1 MHQEPPVEWP
11 IVPNSEPEGMFPNR
25 LTKVRNVTGLRSLPT
40 RDGERRCQWPA
51 NPSSLTAMSR
61 LVTRALNAAVRRNGW
76 SKSKSWNHLTRRL
89 DAASATGSA
98 PRVLNR
104 ETVPRDHRD
113 CDCVRLLDERPDAR
127 GVGAKGARRGCS
139 GPLRGTSP
147 SMTQRVASPNVSR
160 NERAA
165 RAAYFASGGGLRL
178 PNQIAP
184 TMPTTTTT
192 QKTCAPQPNSIALS

>member
-1 MHQEPPVEWP
+1 
-11 IVPNSEPEGMFPNR
+11 MF
-25 LTKVRNVTGLRSLPT
+25 
-40 RDGERRCQWPA
+40 Q
-51 NPSSLTAMSR
+51 
-61 LVTRALNAAVRRNGW
+61 LVTRAMNVETRRNNGW

-89 DAASATGSA
+89 DAASASGSA

-147 SMTQRVASPNVSR
+147 SVTQRLASSNVSR
-160 NERAA
+160 NERAG
-165 RAAYFASGGGLRL
+165 RAALPEEIGDGKDKPRKSGHR
-178 PNQIAP
+178 A
-184 TMPTTTTT
+184 
-192 QKTCAPQPNSIALS
+192 

>member
-51 NPSSLTAMSR
+51 NPSSLTAMFQ
-61 LVTRALNAAVRRNGW
+61 LVTRAMSAAGRRNGW

-89 DAASATGSA
+89 DAASGNGSA

-104 ETVPRDHRD
+104 QSVPRGHRHCD
-113 CDCVRLLDERPDAR
+113 CDHALRRVPRRTR
-127 GVGAKGARRGCS
+127 RWGAIARRG
-139 GPLRGTSP
+139 GPLFLPRFP
-147 SMTQRVASPNVSR
+147 PYFLAVA
-160 NERAA
+160 
-165 RAAYFASGGGLRL
+165 GGGPVGPGVWLL
-178 PNQIAP
+178 WLGAVKPVLAVVWVP
-184 TMPTTTTT
+184 
-192 QKTCAPQPNSIALS
+192 LLLL